1 MRALSFFQGEYLKEN
16 AKCVCA
22 RLAEH
27 RDSVGNLLVGI
38 LYGR

>member
-1 MRALSFFQGEYLKEN
+1 MRALSFFRVNISKRTLN
-16 AKCVCA
+16 ASA

>member
-16 AKCVCA
+16 AKCVF

-27 RDSVGNLLVGI
+27 RDSVSNLLVGI

>member
-22 RLAEH
+22 LSATSRTV
-27 RDSVGNLLVGI
+27 RNLLVGI
-38 LYGR
+38 PYGR